1 MVATHTYA
9 VSVDW
14 TGNLGEGTR
23 DVRAFSRAHDVLA
36 EGKPPIAAS
45 ADRAF
50 RGARDRW
57 NPEEM
62 LLASLSQCHMLTYLY
77 LCARQGVVVTGYRD
91 RAAGAVTMDAA
102 GGGGAFTEAVLR
114 PEVTVAEESMLVAAR
129 SLHHEVPALC
139 FIARSVSF
147 PVRHEP
153 TVRAG
158 PVT

>member
-1 MVATHTYA
+1 MAATHTYA
-9 VSVDW
+9 VTVEW

-36 EGKPPIAAS
+36 DGKPPIAGS
-45 ADRAF
+45 ADRPF

-62 LLASLSQCHMLTYLY
+62 LLAALSQCHMLTYLY
-77 LCARQGVVVTGYRD
+77 LCARQGVVVTEYRD
-91 RAAGAVTMDAA
+91 HAAGSMTMDAT

-114 PEVTVAEESMLVAAR
+114 PEVTVAEEPMLDAAR
-129 SLHHEVPALC
+129 TLHREVPALC
-139 FIARSVSF
+139 FIARSVNF

-153 TVRAG
+153 AVRTA
-158 PVT
+158 P